1 MYFYLYNRILSPIF
15 ETVIKRRKILKY
27 RRRLEKSQWLP
38 TQKLLDLQWQE
49 LKKLIDHAYTH
60 VPYWKKAFE
69 TLGLKPTDIQNLEDF
84 QALPFMTKEN
94 IRSHKKDMI
103 ASNYRGKTWTKS
115 TGGSTGV
122 PLELDYTPESYDWRL
137 ATTKRGYG
145 WAGCEDGVKQAYI
158 WGTDIKEPSKLIKL
172 KRKLHYSV
180 LRHRYYN
187 CFNFTEEK
195 MAEALADLNRFK
207 PKVILGYTNPL
218 YNFAKFIGHKKIKFR
233 PKAIITGAEK
243 LYEFQ
248 RKELI
253 KVFDCQVF
261 NTYGSREFMLIGAE
275 CEKHH
280 GLHISMENLLVEII
294 KEDGTPAGDGEMGEI
309 VVTDLHNYGMPF
321 IRYKIGDLGIMSS
334 VSCPCGRGLLIL
346 KDVVGRS
353 LDMLKTPDGRYVP
366 GEFFPHLMKEFKGIK
381 QFQVVQDK
389 TNELTIKIIKTD
401 DFKNM
406 DFQFMEGKI
415 QGIMGQLV
423 KVHYEFV
430 DDIPLTKTGKHRV
443 TICNIK

>member
-27 RRRLEKSQWLP
+27 RRRLEKTQWFS
-38 TQKLLDLQWQE
+38 TQKLLDLQWEE
-49 LKKLIDHAYTH
+49 LKKLIDHAYTN
-60 VPYWKKAFE
+60 VPYWKKIFDH
-69 TLGLKPTDIQNLEDF
+69 LGLKPTDIQNLEDF
-84 QALPFMTKEN
+84 QALPFMTKDN
-94 IRSHKKDMI
+94 IRSHKKEMI
-103 ASNYRGKTWTKS
+103 ANNYRGKTWTKS

-145 WAGCEDGVKQAYI
+145 WAGCEDGVKQAYV
-158 WGTDIKEPSKLIKL
+158 WGTDIKEPSKLIKI

-195 MAEALADLNRFK
+195 MTEALKDLNRFK

-218 YNFAKFIGHKKIKFR
+218 YNFAKFVGHKRIR
-233 PKAIITGAEK
+233 IHPKAIITGAEK

-253 KVFDCQVF
+253 KIFGCPVF
-261 NTYGSREFMLIGAE
+261 NTYGSREFMLIAAE

-294 KEDGTPAGDGEMGEI
+294 KEDGTPAKDNEMGEI

-321 IRYKIGDLGIMSS
+321 IRYKIGDLGIMTSAP
-334 VSCPCGRGLLIL
+334 CPCGRGLMLL
-346 KDVVGRS
+346 EDVVGRN
-353 LDMLKTPDGRYVP
+353 LDMLKTPDGRFVP
-366 GEFFPHLMKEFKGIK
+366 GEFFPHLMKEFKGVK

-389 TNELTIKIIKTD
+389 INELTIKIIKTD

-406 DFQFMEGKI
+406 DFQFMEKKI
-415 QGIMGQLV
+415 QGIMGEHV